1 MQHSTP
7 LSPHD
12 MSARNASKATLD
24 LVEALER
31 AADVLRR
38 SLATTAGGEVAA
50 PGVSGSVGVERA
62 VVEPTG
68 AATPADFAL
77 AMRRVE
83 AEYYD
88 AA

>member
-1 MQHSTP
+1 MQDLTP
-7 LSPHD
+7 NAVR
-12 MSARNASKATLD
+12 SASQATLD

-38 SLATTAGGEVAA
+38 SLATAAGEVAVPTA
-50 PGVSGSVGVERA
+50 KPVS
-62 VVEPTG
+62 PT
-68 AATPADFAL
+68 TPADFAL

-83 AEYYD
+83 AECYD

>member
-1 MQHSTP
+1 MQDSTSILARSTP
-7 LSPHD
+7 Q
-12 MSARNASKATLD
+12 ATLE

-38 SLATTAGGEVAA
+38 SLAAAGEVAV
-50 PGVSGSVGVERA
+50 PTTERVS
-62 VVEPTG
+62 P
-68 AATPADFAL
+68 ATPADFAL

>member
-7 LSPHD
+7 LSAHD

-38 SLATTAGGEVAA
+38 SLATAAGEVAA
-50 PGVSGSVGVERA
+50 PAVSGGVGVERA